1 MVKREDIIENV
12 RSFVQEII
20 SSGVPIDKAIL
31 FGSYSKNNFNVDSD
45 VDVALVS
52 PNFNGFGYE
61 DRKFF
66 SKINIKREFA
76 AIETKTFPSSYF
88 ANGDPFIN
96 EILNTG
102 IVVHTS

>member
-45 VDVALVS
+45 VDVVLVS

-61 DRKFF
+61 DRKLF

-76 AIETKTFPSSYF
+76 TIETKTFPSSYF

-96 EILNTG
+96 EILDTG

>member
-20 SSGVPIDKAIL
+20 LSGVPIDKAIL
-31 FGSYSKNNFNVDSD
+31 FGSYSKNNFKVDSD

-66 SKINIKREFA
+66 SKINIKKEFA
-76 AIETKTFPSSYF
+76 TIETTTFPSSYF
-88 ANGDPFIN
+88 ANGDPFID
-96 EILNTG
+96 EILKTG
-102 IVVHTS
+102 IVVYSS